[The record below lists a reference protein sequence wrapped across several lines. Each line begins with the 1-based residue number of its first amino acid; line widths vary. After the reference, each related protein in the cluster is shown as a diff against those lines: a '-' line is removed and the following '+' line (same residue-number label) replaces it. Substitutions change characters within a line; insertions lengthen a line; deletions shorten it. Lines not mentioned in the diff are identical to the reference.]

1 MSTTKKPTKSP
12 EELHAALQK
21 LIAQSRKEGMIRAAD
36 LAAQLEAM
44 DLSAEQ
50 IEDIYDQFEAMNI
63 QIVSAELD
71 LDLDD
76 AGTDGD
82 IDLSDVEEEDL
93 VDPVALAA
101 AYHLDDPVR
110 MYL

>member
-44 DLSAEQ
+44 
-50 IEDIYDQFEAMNI
+50 
-63 QIVSAELD
+63 V
-71 LDLDD
+71 
-76 AGTDGD
+76 GTLNTGFFA
-82 IDLSDVEEEDL
+82 IS
-93 VDPVALAA
+93 PRALAVSVA
-101 AYHLDDPVR
+101 FPPPMAKIMSASFTL
-110 MYL
+110 